1 MTGVRGRV
9 LAPLAV
15 ASLLLGACSSGSSAP
30 ATGNP
35 SFSTTVTAPA
45 AQEPVRVVAVGD
57 IACQPGEA
65 TTPDRCQQAAT
76 AALARSLHP
85 EAVMALGDLQYE
97 DGTLDAFRSSYD
109 ASWGALKAITRPIP
123 GNHEYHTDK
132 AAGYFGYWDDPPG
145 WYAWDAGAWRIYMLD
160 STCGD
165 TDCPAEQA
173 WLAQDLQANPAK
185 CTAIALHYPRFS
197 SGSEHG
203 SNPTMNR
210 FWKIAYAHGVDL
222 ALSGHEHTY
231 ERFAAMDPEGNLD
244 PARGIIS
251 FVSGT
256 GGKSLYGLDPRVPG
270 SQFAQDTSF
279 GVLLLTLAPT
289 SFRWRFV
296 DVAGATLDRGSAQC
310 H

>member
-1 MTGVRGRV
+1 MRV

-15 ASLLLGACSSGSSAP
+15 ASLLLGACSSGSSDPAP
-30 ATGNP
+30 GNP
-35 SFSTTVTAPA
+35 SFSATVRPPA
-45 AQEPVRVVAVGD
+45 AQEPVRVLAVGD
-57 IACQPGEA
+57 IACEPGEA
-65 TTPDRCQQAAT
+65 TTPERCQQAAT
-76 AALARSLHP
+76 ARLARSLRP
-85 EAVMALGDLQYE
+85 EAVIALGDLQYE
-97 DGTLDAFRSSYD
+97 DGTLGAFRASYD
-109 ASWGALKAITRPIP
+109 ASWGTLKAITRPIP

-132 AAGYFGYWDDPPG
+132 AAGYFAYWDDPPG

-160 STCGD
+160 STCAE
-165 TDCPAEQA
+165 TDCRSEQA
-173 WLAQDLQANPAK
+173 WLERDLQANPAT

-222 ALSGHEHTY
+222 ALAGHEHTY

-251 FVSGT
+251 FVSGA

-270 SQFAQDTSF
+270 SQFAQDTAF